1 LAYVLPAYPNT
12 ALLAYHDVLMIILAA
27 SSVVLGTQILGY
39 DNIEHKLT
47 RAALLLAGCT
57 SSTGAMSNIYILGLN
72 YNTSV
77 ETGSNAT
84 SQLSVRVGYFGICA
98 QRSVET
104 QWFCA
109 SGQQGIRSVVVEG
122 DPLGLIDIGARFKSD
137 VIFSGLM

>member
-1 LAYVLPAYPNT
+1 MST
-12 ALLAYHDVLMIILAA
+12 LAA
-27 SSVVLGTQILGY
+27 SSIFLGMQILDY
-39 DNIEHKLT
+39 DDIGHWLT
-47 RAALLLAGCT
+47 LAALLLAGCT
-57 SSTGAMSNIYILGLN
+57 SSTRAMSNIYILGLN

-77 ETGSNAT
+77 ETGSNTT
-84 SQLSVRVGYFGICA
+84 SQLKVRVGCFGMCA
-98 QRSVET
+98 QRSLET